1 MARILWSLIIA
12 LALLPVEAPAQV
24 KTSTRVAIGGGAGVV
39 GGVGVTMAI
48 VVARARFQREYLDS
62 AEDLVHW
69 QSIPTIAAPAVG
81 MVFGL
86 AGEDALR
93 GSIRG
98 SLSGIAVGATT
109 GALLG
114 WVLSDEQEW
123 PWAAGV
129 IGAGLGLTVGGLVE
143 GLRAW
148 SKDDDPSLDYP
159 KFLRFGISVP
169 VR

>member
-1 MARILWSLIIA
+1 MVRILWCLIIA
-12 LALLPVEAPAQV
+12 LTLMPVDAPAQI
-24 KTSTRVAIGGGAGVV
+24 KRSTRAAIGTGAGVV

-62 AEDLVHW
+62 ADDLVHW

-81 MVFGL
+81 LVFGI

-98 SLSGIAVGATT
+98 SLTGLAAGAGT

-123 PWAAGV
+123 PWAGGV
-129 IGAGLGLTVGGLVE
+129 IGAGLGLTVGGLVG

-148 SKDDDPSLDYP
+148 SRDDDASLGYP
-159 KFLRFGISVP
+159 EFLRFGLSVP